1 MNNLERIQLRYFPP
15 GINVVYKDNKNTED
29 Q

>member
-1 MNNLERIQLRYFPP
+1 MDNLERIQLRYFPP
-15 GINVVYKDNKNTED
+15 GLNLVYKENEKVEE